1 MKYEVT
7 VKILQYYN
15 TTKKKKRNIKKKRK
29 KKKRMIKITKLCVI
43 HRL

>member
-7 VKILQYYN
+7 VTILQYYN
-15 TTKKKKRNIKKKRK
+15 TTKTKKRNLKKRK